1 MKVRNI
7 LSGARAL
14 AVSASAMAV
23 CASAEKMEDGVL
35 FIGIAD
41 NDWKISFW
49 GADNDPEGLTS
60 ALQQTVKLDGNGTYT
75 VSMDLSAGFTVDG
88 WVDED
93 TGDLLELTTGNG
105 IAACGIHVNGDYPAT
120 MGANILSV
128 KVDGTEIPVSGAS
141 FADTESNGRR
151 MHVYNEWAHFDAA
164 SDDHATSDP
173 DAATGT
179 VIDKGDVGEWTT
191 LEITFEVYGLD
202 DAAPA
207 EAAPAETEAAPA
219 ETEAAPAETEAAPA
233 ETQAPAAGD
242 VAAATDSSKGS
253 PETGIADVAVIAGL
267 AIVAGGAVLVAKK
280 RK

>member
-7 LSGARAL
+7 LSGALAL
-14 AVSASAMAV
+14 AVSASAAAV
-23 CASAEKMEDGVL
+23 CASAEPMDEGIFIIGV
-35 FIGIAD
+35 AD
-41 NDWKISFW
+41 NDWKVSFW
-49 GADNDPEGLTS
+49 GKAGDPEGLTS
-60 ALQQTVKLDGNGTYT
+60 ALQQTAKLDGNGTYT
-75 VSMDLSAGFTVDG
+75 VSIDLSAGYTVDG

-105 IAACGIHVNGDYPAT
+105 IAVLGVQIYGDYPT
-120 MGANILSV
+120 LGVDVTSL
-128 KVDGTEIPVSGAS
+128 KVDGTEIALSGRS
-141 FADTESNGRR
+141 VTNDEDKGRR
-151 MHVYNEWAHFDAA
+151 TNLYNQWANYDSSKEDHV
-164 SDDHATSDP
+164 TMDP
-173 DAATGT
+173 DSATMQM
-179 VIDKGDVGEWTT
+179 IDPGDIGEWSK
-191 LEITFEVYGLD
+191 LEITFDVYGLD

-207 EAAPAETEAAPA
+207 ATEAAPA
-219 ETEAAPAETEAAPA
+219 ETEAAPAATEAAPA

>member
-7 LSGARAL
+7 LSGALAL
-14 AVSASAMAV
+14 AVSATAMAV
-23 CASAEKMEDGVL
+23 CASAEKMDDGVL

-49 GADNDPEGLTS
+49 GAANDPEGLTS
-60 ALQQTVKLDGNGTYT
+60 ALQKTAKLEGNGTYT

-93 TGDLLELTTGNG
+93 TGDLLTLTTGNG
-105 IAACGIHVNGDYPAT
+105 IAACGIHVNGEYPTT

-164 SDDHATSDP
+164 SEDHATSDP

-191 LEITFEVYGLD
+191 LEITFEVYGLY
-202 DAAPA
+202 
-207 EAAPAETEAAPA
+207 EAAPAATEAAPA
-219 ETEAAPAETEAAPA
+219 ATEAAPAQTEA
-233 ETQAPAAGD
+233 QAPAAGD

>member
-1 MKVRNI
+1 MKIRNI
-7 LSGARAL
+7 LSGALAL

-23 CASAEKMEDGVL
+23 AASAEKMDDGVL

-49 GADNDPEGLTS
+49 GAANDPEGLTS
-60 ALQQTVKLDGNGTYT
+60 AVQKTAKLDGNGTYT
-75 VSMDLSAGFTVDG
+75 VSMDLSSGFTVDG

-105 IAACGIHVNGDYPAT
+105 IAALGIHVNGEYPTT
-120 MGANILSV
+120 MGADIVSV
-128 KVDGTEIPVSGAS
+128 KVDGTEIPLSGTS
-141 FADTESNGRR
+141 FSDTESNGRR
-151 MHVYNEWAHFDAA
+151 MHIYNEWAHFDAN
-164 SDDHATSDP
+164 SDDHASSDP
-173 DAATGT
+173 ATATGT

-202 DAAPA
+202 EEPA
-207 EAAPAETEAAPA
+207 EVTPAETEAAPA
-219 ETEAAPAETEAAPA
+219 ETEAPATSA

-242 VAAATDSSKGS
+242 VAAATTSTKGS
-253 PETGIADVAVIAGL
+253 PDTGVADIAVAAGL

>member
-1 MKVRNI
+1 MKIRNI
-7 LSGARAL
+7 LSGALAL
-14 AVSASAMAV
+14 AVSASAAAI
-23 CASAEKMEDGVL
+23 CASAEKMDDGVL

-49 GADNDPEGLTS
+49 GAANDPEGLTS
-60 ALQQTVKLDGNGTYT
+60 ALQKTAKLEGNGTYT

-93 TGDLLELTTGNG
+93 TGDLLTLTTGNG
-105 IAACGIHVNGDYPAT
+105 IAACGIHVNGEYPAT

-151 MHVYNEWAHFDAA
+151 MHIYNEWAHFDAA
-164 SDDHATSDP
+164 SEDHATSDP

-202 DAAPA
+202 DAA
-207 EAAPAETEAAPA
+207 
-219 ETEAAPAETEAAPA
+219 EAAPAETEAAPA